1 MKFKVQI
8 DEVATFSHEVIIEAD
23 TNFELDRA
31 LDELESKGDH
41 PDDIP
46 YYLNEENGIKIVK
59 FTKDESGDCR
69 FECPDYSEMSYC
81 HIGEDVDE

>member
-8 DEVATFSHEVIIEAD
+8 DEISVFSHEIIVEAD
-23 TNFELDRA
+23 TDFELDRA
-31 LDELESKGDH
+31 LYELESRGNH

-59 FTKDESGDCR
+59 FTKDESGECK
-69 FECPDYSEMSYC
+69 FECPDYSEL
-81 HIGEDVDE
+81 D

>member
-8 DEVATFSHEVIIEAD
+8 DEISVFSHEIIVESD
-23 TNFELDRA
+23 TDFELDRA
-31 LDELESKGDH
+31 LDKLESRGNH

-59 FTKDESGDCR
+59 FTKDESGECK
-69 FECPDYSEMSYC
+69 FECSDYSEL
-81 HIGEDVDE
+81 D

>member
-8 DEVATFSHEVIIEAD
+8 DEISVFSHEIIVEAD
-23 TNFELDRA
+23 TYFELDRA
-31 LDELESKGDH
+31 LDELESRGDH

-59 FTKDESGDCR
+59 FTKDESGKCK
-69 FECPDYSEMSYC
+69 FECPDYSEL
-81 HIGEDVDE
+81 D

>member
-8 DEVATFSHEVIIEAD
+8 DEISVFSHEIIVEAD
-23 TNFELDRA
+23 TDFELDRA
-31 LDELESKGDH
+31 LDGLESRGNH

-59 FTKDESGDCR
+59 FTKDESGECK
-69 FECPDYSEMSYC
+69 FECPDYSEL
-81 HIGEDVDE
+81 D

>member
-8 DEVATFSHEVIIEAD
+8 DEISVFSHEIIVEAD
-23 TNFELDRA
+23 TDFELDRA
-31 LDELESKGDH
+31 LDELESRSNH

-59 FTKDESGDCR
+59 FTKDESGECK
-69 FECPDYSEMSYC
+69 FECPDYSEL
-81 HIGEDVDE
+81 D

>member
-1 MKFKVQI
+1 M
-8 DEVATFSHEVIIEAD
+8 
-23 TNFELDRA
+23 
-31 LDELESKGDH
+31 ESKGNH

>member
-8 DEVATFSHEVIIEAD
+8 DEISIFSHEIIVEAD
-23 TNFELDRA
+23 TDFELDRA
-31 LDELESKGDH
+31 LDELESRGNH

-59 FTKDESGDCR
+59 FTKDESGECK
-69 FECPDYSEMSYC
+69 FECPDYSEVN
-81 HIGEDVDE
+81 G